1 MIQPL
6 SFFLSSRINSKG
18 WPHFCE
24 VSALDCGDLSML
36 QLGTPAPS
44 SNLQLQFWLWC
55 TLTKLSEKA
64 STGNFSLNE
73 VPNIINIT
81 CIHLKLGWLSKIFIR
96 GIFANHKILAVFSNY
111 CAYQCPSLSE
121 LESSTAHS
129 SELLQATWPRSC
141 TTPPS
146 PGSPASPDSRPR
158 GWARL
163 VFHTDGSPAPRLL
176 QYTMW
181 KISQLK

>member
-1 MIQPL
+1 M
-6 SFFLSSRINSKG
+6 
-18 WPHFCE
+18 
-24 VSALDCGDLSML
+24 
-36 QLGTPAPS
+36 
-44 SNLQLQFWLWC
+44 
-55 TLTKLSEKA
+55 
-64 STGNFSLNE
+64 
-73 VPNIINIT
+73 PNIINIT

-146 PGSPASPDSRPR
+146 PGSPASPAQAAAPVAGPGLYFTLMDHQHPGYCSIQCGKFPNLNNRQVAHKMDA
-158 GWARL
+158 GIFINYHNSDHISFCSTARL
-163 VFHTDGSPAPRLL
+163 CWCTAVP
-176 QYTMW
+176 Q
-181 KISQLK
+181 

>member
-36 QLGTPAPS
+36 QLGTPAPALTHS
-44 SNLQLQFWLWC
+44 SNFDFDVHWHNNRKRHLQANSLW
-55 TLTKLSEKA
+55 
-64 STGNFSLNE
+64 

-146 PGSPASPDSRPR
+146 PGSPASPGSRPR

-163 VFHTDGSPAPRLL
+163 VFHTDGSPAPSIL